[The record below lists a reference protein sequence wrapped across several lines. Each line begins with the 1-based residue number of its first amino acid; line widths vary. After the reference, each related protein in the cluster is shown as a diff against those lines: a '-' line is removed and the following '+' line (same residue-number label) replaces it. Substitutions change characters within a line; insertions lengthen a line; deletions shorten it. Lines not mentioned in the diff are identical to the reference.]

1 MESEKYINLIVCSTK
16 GAVLAKPNTFSI
28 IFKCSLLV
36 NYIKLNKSIK
46 MLMGYN
52 LLPFS

>member
-28 IFKCSLLV
+28 IFQVLSFGELSKT
-36 NYIKLNKSIK
+36 K
-46 MLMGYN
+46 
-52 LLPFS
+52 